1 MQYSMGFED
10 EEETTVS
17 ASVESTLVRPWLE
30 VIESR
35 DASLNGRVFPIGDG
49 LSIGRRDDAALR
61 ILDRSVSRD
70 HARIMVAGDDFT
82 LLDLGTTNGT
92 FVNGV
97 RTERAV
103 LRVGDMVRFG
113 LNTVFRFSRGA
124 ARWTMGLNNPLI
136 AARIAL
142 WEWEA
147 STFTSSTSG
156 NFGQVTGLTGDLPGD
171 PAKLLALVH
180 PDDRQRAADCFR
192 AALDQGSPIE
202 LEIRLCP
209 RVDGSDVW
217 LALKGQADHGEHGVI
232 VSGTV
237 ANATS
242 RKRAERELRRMTQV
256 LENMYDAIVV
266 LDLAGRVTDWTQKAE
281 ATFRRPREAV
291 VGTALASLVGA
302 STVEALR
309 RETSSRGQYS
319 AEIPIEPPGGNP
331 GVYEIAASALKDDD
345 GAITGYVVAFR
356 DVTEKKALQE
366 QMVLADK
373 MAAIGTLAASIA
385 HEINNPLAFVVGG
398 LDWLAERIGA
408 IRVDSMRGDLRDGD
422 TPTDVVDEMR
432 RGISRIATIVGSM
445 KTLSRKDDHPT
456 PVPVDLRRAVNLAE
470 RIVSNEVRQWARLRV
485 DVPDGLFVRSNETRL
500 MQVFINLIMN
510 AVHAIQAGNPMRNA
524 IRVAVER
531 QDPDEVTVI
540 VRDTGCGMSAQT
552 LERIFTPFFTTKPPG
567 MGTGLGL
574 SVTRTIVEAS
584 GGSIAVDSEP
594 GTGTTVRMR
603 LPLAVA
609 LTARTTI
616 EAPVVRAAP
625 AAPAVP
631 TGAVLVVDDEPMV
644 ASALCRLLRSRG
656 YAAESAPDG
665 RSGAQL
671 ALTGR
676 FDAIVCDLM
685 MPGFSG
691 VDLHDELESER
702 PELLDRLL
710 FLSGGAFSP
719 REQAFVEQARRTVL
733 AKPWSSDGI
742 VAAIGAIV
750 ERSVTGRISGPTG

>member
-1 MQYSMGFED
+1 MGFED
-10 EEETTVS
+10 DEETTVS
-17 ASVESTLVRPWLE
+17 ASLGSTLVRPCLE
-30 VIESR
+30 VLESR
-35 DASLNGRVFPIGDG
+35 DSAMVGRVFPIGEG
-49 LSIGRRDDAALR
+49 LSIGRRDNAGLR

-70 HARIMVAGDDFT
+70 HARLFVAGDDFT
-82 LLDLGTTNGT
+82 LVDLGTTNGT
-92 FVNGV
+92 FVNGN
-97 RTERAV
+97 RIERV
-103 LRVGDMVRFG
+103 LLQVGDMVRVG
-113 LNTVFRFSRGA
+113 LHTVFRFTRDA
-124 ARWTMGLNNPLI
+124 TRWSLRLTDALI

-142 WEWEA
+142 WEWDSVTA
-147 STFTSSTSG
+147 TVYTSR
-156 NFGQVTGLTGDLPGD
+156 NFAQVTGLAGELPENPKG
-171 PAKLLALVH
+171 LLELVH
-180 PDDRQRAADCFR
+180 PEDRGRAADALR
-192 AALDQGSPIE
+192 AAIGDGRSAE
-202 LEIRLCP
+202 LEVRLRP
-209 RVDGSDVW
+209 RGDGSEVW
-217 LALKGQADHGEHGVI
+217 LALKGHASSSREGVT
-232 VSGTV
+232 VSGSV
-237 ANATS
+237 ANTSS
-242 RKRAERELRRMTQV
+242 RKRAERELRRLTQV

-266 LDLAGRVTDWTQKAE
+266 LDLEGRITDWTSKAE
-281 ATFRRPREAV
+281 ATFRLPREK
-291 VGTALASLVGA
+291 ALGSQLAALVGA
-302 STVEALR
+302 
-309 RETSSRGQYS
+309 ETIATLQQETAGSGQYS
-319 AEIPIEPPGGNP
+319 AEIAVQRAGGAT
-331 GVYEIAASALKDDD
+331 GVYEIAAGPLKDEE
-345 GAITGYVVAFR
+345 GFTIGYVAAFR

-398 LDWLAERIGA
+398 LDWLSERIGTM
-408 IRVDSMRGDLRDGD
+408 RVDLRDGD

-456 PVPVDLRRAVNLAE
+456 PVPVDLRRAVALAE

-485 DVPDGLFVRSNETRL
+485 DVPAGLFVRSNETRL

-552 LERIFTPFFTTKPPG
+552 LERVFTPFFTTKPPG

-574 SVTRTIVEAS
+574 SVTRTIVEGS
-584 GGSIAVDSEP
+584 GGSIAIDSEP

-603 LPLAVA
+603 LPLATE
-609 LTARTTI
+609 LTARPTL

-625 AAPAVP
+625 AAPSGP

-665 RSGAQL
+665 RSGAEL

-750 ERSVTGRISGPTG
+750 ERTVTGRTSAPTG